1 MDADRALPDF
11 TEGRCRR
18 RPRRG
23 PERYGHARADH
34 RPAVCGAGRSADDG
48 TMSTD
53 AVILAMFEAL
63 DPARQKELLSTT
75 SRFGR
80 TRQLPET

>member
-1 MDADRALPDF
+1 
-11 TEGRCRR
+11 
-18 RPRRG
+18 
-23 PERYGHARADH
+23 
-34 RPAVCGAGRSADDG
+34 
-48 TMSTD
+48 MSTD